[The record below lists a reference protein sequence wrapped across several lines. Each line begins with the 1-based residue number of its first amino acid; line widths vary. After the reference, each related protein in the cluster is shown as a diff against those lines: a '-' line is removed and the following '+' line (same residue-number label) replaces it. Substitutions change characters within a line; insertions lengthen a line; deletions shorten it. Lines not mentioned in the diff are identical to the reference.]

1 MTVLSYEIKDQQLDE
16 DRDIATH
23 ITGLYRTSRDWR
35 QDSEDHWDEHYKDY
49 RFYRKKEEHVM
60 RSNIYVPYIFAIV
73 ESVVPKLLNTIFS
86 SSPII
91 SVIAREGGDID
102 LAFLLERF
110 LDYAFQEESLEFFAS
125 MEDFFKE
132 ACIYGTA
139 FMKVLPRFLGTD
151 VPEFDYID
159 ADPVD
164 IYKIFPDPRAR
175 SLKKADWIIHKD
187 WIEYDRLLEMA
198 KQGIYKKST
207 VQELKDKH
215 ESEWNVDKYKRE
227 RIESIERESEGGYN
241 PMRKAV
247 EILEYWDRDEIVSVA
262 GREIILKREKNPFKG
277 LLPFVMTRY
286 TSVPHEFYG
295 IGIPEMAQTLQ
306 QELNDLR
313 NQRMDNVNIIINRMF
328 IANKY
333 SDIDF
338 DTLVSYPGNV
348 ILAGDV
354 DDVKP
359 LDTRDVTRSCYME
372 EERLITDIQN
382 VTGEWEYG
390 RGQPPERRETATGI
404 IRLQQAGNIRFDS
417 IVKRIEF
424 GTMRAL
430 AKMFIW
436 YAYHFLPPE
445 RMMTIVG
452 EEEFRKRKGMRFYE
466 MSAHEILRQYHFQP
480 LGSSV
485 SAVKEMRAQQM
496 LNLFNIFNQDP
507 LIDQEELRRMVMISL
522 DVKNIDKLL
531 ISEEEMMAEQQAA
544 IDSGFVPPGAP
555 GAAAAGAPPVPA
567 ATQAPP
573 AEGGQMAVPVVPV
586 QGAPVAAAPG
596 ITGLMGGTP
605 TGAPPVAAAPAAL
618 PPELGG

>member
-1 MTVLSYEIKDQQLDE
+1 MAILSYEIKDQQLDE
-16 DRDIATH
+16 DKDIATH
-23 ITGLYRTSRDWR
+23 ITGLYTTSRDWR
-35 QDSEDHWDEHYKDY
+35 QDSEDHWDTHYKDY

-91 SVIAREGGDID
+91 SVIAREGGDTD
-102 LAFLLERF
+102 LAYLLERF
-110 LDYAFQEESLEFFAS
+110 LDYAFQEEALDFYST

-132 ACIYGTA
+132 ACIYGTS
-139 FMKVLPRFLGTD
+139 FMKVLPRFLGLD

-164 IYKIFPDPRAR
+164 IYKIFPDPRSR

-187 WIEYDRLLEMA
+187 WIEYDRLLEQA
-198 KQGIYKKST
+198 KQGIYKKSIVET
-207 VQELKDKH
+207 LKEKY
-215 ESEWNVDKYKRE
+215 ETEWNVDKYKRE
-227 RIESIERESEGGYN
+227 RIESIDRESDWGYN
-241 PMRKAV
+241 PTRKAV

-262 GREIILKREKNPFKG
+262 GREVVLKREPNPFKG

-286 TSVPHEFYG
+286 TAVPHEFYG

-354 DDVKP
+354 EDVKP

-452 EEEFRKRKGMRFYE
+452 EEDFARRRGMRFYE
-466 MSAHEILRQYHFQP
+466 LSPHDILRQYHFQP

-496 LNLFNIFNQDP
+496 LNLYNIFNQDP
-507 LIDQEELRRMVMISL
+507 MIDQEELRRMTMQAL

-531 ISEEEMMAEQQAA
+531 ISEEDMMAEQQAS
-544 IDSGFVPPGAP
+544 IDAGFVPPGAP
-555 GAAAAGAPPVPA
+555 GAAPAGAPPVPA
-567 ATQAPP
+567 ATQTPGAPQ
-573 AEGGQMAVPVVPV
+573 AQAVPVVPV
-586 QGAPVAAAPG
+586 GPGAVPPAALAAIGGSPAGAP
-596 ITGLMGGTP
+596 
-605 TGAPPVAAAPAAL
+605 AAAPAAL